1 MSSPPKVNPNIV
13 WQTTQVGRKNREELL
28 QQEGRILWF
37 TGLSGS
43 GKSTVAVE
51 VERLLLQQGR
61 ATYLLDGDNIRFGLN
76 KDLTFS
82 AEDRREN
89 IRRISEVAKL
99 FVDAGIIVLAA
110 FISPFREDRDQLRAS
125 MDKGR
130 FLEVSITTPLE
141 VCEARDTKGLYAKAR
156 AGEIDNF
163 TGISSP
169 YEAPLNPELE
179 IDTSE
184 VSLSDASRR
193 VIRMLEDTLPSAYRR
208 PVPDEE

>member
-13 WQTTQVGRKNREELL
+13 WQTTQVGRKNREQLL
-28 QQEGRILWF
+28 QQEGRVLWF

-76 KDLTFS
+76 KDLSFS

-110 FISPFREDRDQLRAS
+110 FISPFREDRDGLRAS
-125 MDKGR
+125 MDEGH

-169 YEAPLNPELE
+169 YEAPLNAELE

-184 VSLSDASRR
+184 VSLPDASRR
-193 VIRMLEDTLPSAYRR
+193 VIRMLEDTLAPEYRR
-208 PVPDEE
+208 PIPDDE